1 MMRTNAVVA
10 AALAFAAAFT
20 AGCGKEDLTK
30 IDGKWGQKE
39 GDVVAKVTDL
49 KAKFGEMT
57 AKFETSRATNVDDT
71 TRAGEWA
78 RVDGM
83 LKDQGSALGTIDSTL
98 NRLSE
103 QRAEALKTG
112 HQTDYDATWRNA
124 DLEYERLISRIDALA
139 SANTAI
145 GEKITELTAAKPV
158 TGTPVDTARLV
169 PNDSVPKKG
178 VAGKDIA
185 KEKSGGKSS
194 SVLPTEQ
201 PDAPAAQKK

>member
-10 AALAFAAAFT
+10 AALALAVVFT

-30 IDGKWGQKE
+30 IDSKWGQKE

-78 RVDGM
+78 HVDGM

-103 QRAEALKTG
+103 QRAAALKSG
-112 HQTDYDATWRNA
+112 SQADYDATWKNA
-124 DLEYERLISRIDALA
+124 DLEYERLISRIDALV

-145 GEKITELTAAKPV
+145 GQKITELTAPRPA
-158 TGTPVDTARLV
+158 TGAPNDTARLV
-169 PNDSVPKKG
+169 PNDTVPKSS

-185 KEKSGGKSS
+185 KEKSGGKKSPI
-194 SVLPTEQ
+194 LPAEQ
-201 PDAPAAQKK
+201 PDAPATKK